1 MYHYSFSIHSYS
13 LSGISISYF
22 LCWRYNLTLLIMVAT
37 INSSS
42 ILCTLF
48 TISFPYKVNISYTD
62 FVTINEESNQLS
74 NGMLKIFS
82 TEDIPSLK
90 SFIKKWH
97 SNRRNTVV
105 SWRGEKVFYMVKIVG
120 ITFQ

>member
-1 MYHYSFSIHSYS
+1 MYNYSFSIYSYS

-22 LCWRYNLTLLIMVAT
+22 LCWRYNLTLLIMVDT

-42 ILCTLF
+42 VLCTLF
-48 TISFPYKVNISYTD
+48 TISFPYKVNVSYTD

-90 SFIKKWH
+90 SFIKNGIQVEGTL
-97 SNRRNTVV
+97 S
-105 SWRGEKVFYMVKIVG
+105 SPGGERKYFIWLKS
-120 ITFQ
+120 